1 MVVVIKLSYKEKKIS
16 NKKQIE
22 VNLCDDTMPVV
33 QQVADLLDMTVENMA
48 YEAVLAFAY
57 DVKNQIRE
65 QVLHSLSSD

>member
-1 MVVVIKLSYKEKKIS
+1 MS
-16 NKKQIE
+16 NKNQIE

-65 QVLHSLSSD
+65 QIIQSLSSD